1 MKYTWQFLALLIYRE
16 NAIKI
21 LNLSPYCVYLH
32 ISTSQQQDDEIVV
45 PKKIVKLSETWRSQ
59 MKKDPDCQ
67 NMQVTYGKPEQ
78 FPVVLLASHDGGGSD
93 WLAKFLEVV
102 SGYYCGIDDNQKQVC
117 IQHLTIHFDQFKS
130 I

>member
-1 MKYTWQFLALLIYRE
+1 MFIY
-16 NAIKI
+16 
-21 LNLSPYCVYLH
+21 
-32 ISTSQQQDDEIVV
+32 ISTSQQHDEVAA

-67 NMQVTYGKPEQ
+67 NIQVTYGKPEQ

-102 SGYYCGIDDNQKQVC
+102 SGYYCGIDDNQKQVY
-117 IQHLTIHFDQFKS
+117 IRHPTIHFDQLKS
-130 I
+130 SMIVFSPYNFLDGIIISTWIWP

>member
-1 MKYTWQFLALLIYRE
+1 MNLSQENNKYTVYIY
-16 NAIKI
+16 I
-21 LNLSPYCVYLH
+21 P

-45 PKKIVKLSETWRSQ
+45 PKKIVKLSETWRSK

-67 NMQVTYGKPEQ
+67 NMQVTYGKAEQ

-117 IQHLTIHFDQFKS
+117 IQHPTIHFDQLKS
-130 I
+130 IHFFPL

>member
-1 MKYTWQFLALLIYRE
+1 MINTVYIY
-16 NAIKI
+16 I
-21 LNLSPYCVYLH
+21 P

-45 PKKIVKLSETWRSQ
+45 PKKIVKLSETWRSK

-117 IQHLTIHFDQFKS
+117 MQHPTIHVDQFNDYFFPL
-130 I
+130 